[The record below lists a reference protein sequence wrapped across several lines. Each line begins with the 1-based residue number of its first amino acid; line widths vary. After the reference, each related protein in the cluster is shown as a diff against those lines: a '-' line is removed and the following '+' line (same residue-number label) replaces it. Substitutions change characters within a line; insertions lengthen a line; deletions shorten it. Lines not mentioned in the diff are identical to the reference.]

1 MSSEQDSN
9 QRQHERL
16 LLNLPIQAQVGQ
28 GEYQDMEV
36 VDISPS
42 GMQIRSESFDVLNR
56 GFDTQQNQA
65 EFEIRISA
73 HLAWVQNSS
82 TGDFLTG
89 WEFDRG
95 EGPSTRKA
103 ETDAAEEKRRHARLE
118 INLPIEAQVGE
129 GNFQE
134 MDVVDISPSGM
145 QLRVKEIDPV
155 EGGADARHMRMVFD
169 IRIEARLAWVQT
181 GNKDEFL
188 TGWEFDVDTGEAR
201 IG

>member
-1 MSSEQDSN
+1 M
-9 QRQHERL
+9 
-16 LLNLPIQAQVGQ
+16 
-28 GEYQDMEV
+28 
-36 VDISPS
+36 
-42 GMQIRSESFDVLNR
+42 
-56 GFDTQQNQA
+56 
-65 EFEIRISA
+65 
-73 HLAWVQNSS
+73 QNSS